1 VLTDHL
7 RGGRTAG
14 PLESMTERTPTHKFM
29 LQELFPPWASRLQPY
44 PAGKPIEEVE
54 RELGHSARKLASNE
68 NPLGP
73 SPRAIDAVRKS
84 LDHVHLYPDSNGYEL
99 RRRLAETLHFHM
111 NRVILGAGSTE
122 LIYLIARTLLSAE
135 DDGVTSESAFHI
147 YRLAIDSAG
156 AACKVVPMRDMT
168 VDLVAIR
175 NAVTPRTKVIFLAN
189 PNNPTG
195 TMFPVGEFDQFL
207 QAIPPRVLVVLDQAY
222 CDYVQRPDYF
232 HSFDEAQRY
241 ENLLILRTF
250 SKVYGLAGLRVG
262 YGIGHPQLIEMLNRF
277 RAPFN
282 VSRPSQTAAIAALE
296 DRDHV
301 ARSVESNSREMRF
314 VTEELTLLGVR
325 FTPSVANF
333 VLVDTSRDCEH
344 DFLKLL
350 EEGVIVR
357 PMKFYGFPTSLR
369 VTIGTREDNEI
380 FLESLRRVMVPSE
393 TLRPIAAS

>member
-1 VLTDHL
+1 MHKSVLQD
-7 RGGRTAG
+7 
-14 PLESMTERTPTHKFM
+14 
-29 LQELFPPWASRLQPY
+29 LFPPWAARLQPY

-73 SPRAIDAVRKS
+73 SPMAIEAVRRS
-84 LDHVHLYPDSNGYEL
+84 LHNVHLYPDSNGYGL
-99 RRRLAETLHFHM
+99 RMRLAESLELDM
-111 NRVILGAGSTE
+111 KRLILGAGSTE

-135 DDGVTSESAFHI
+135 DEGVTSESAFHV
-147 YRLAIDSAG
+147 YLLAINSAG
-156 AACKVVPMRDMT
+156 ALCKVVPMRNMT

-195 TMFPVGEFDQFL
+195 TMFAKAEFEQFL
-207 QAIPPRVLVVLDQAY
+207 CAIPPRILVVLDQAY
-222 CDYVQRPDYF
+222 CDYVQRSDYSP
-232 HSFDEAQRY
+232 SFEEMQKW
-241 ENLLILRTF
+241 ENLLVLRTF
-250 SKVYGLAGLRVG
+250 SKVYGLAGLRIG
-262 YGIGHPQLIEMLNRF
+262 YGVGHPELIELLNRF
-277 RAPFN
+277 RPPFN

-301 ARSVESNSREMRF
+301 AQSVESNSREMRF

-350 EEGVIVR
+350 EEGIIVR

-369 VTIGTREDNEI
+369 VTIGTHEDNEI
-380 FLESLRRVMVPSE
+380 FLESLRRVMVHAVPSHAFKP
-393 TLRPIAAS
+393 TAAS